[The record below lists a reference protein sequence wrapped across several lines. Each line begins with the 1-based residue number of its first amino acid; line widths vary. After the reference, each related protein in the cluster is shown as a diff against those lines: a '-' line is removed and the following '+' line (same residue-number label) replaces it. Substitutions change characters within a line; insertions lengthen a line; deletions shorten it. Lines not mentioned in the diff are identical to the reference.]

1 MESQG
6 RLSPAN
12 RDWSVFR
19 AEAFVGECSIDLHAD
34 PKEIF
39 NEDWLGRG

>member
-1 MESQG
+1 MGSQV
-6 RLSPAN
+6 RLSPAS

-19 AEAFVGECSIDLHAD
+19 TEACVGECSIELHAD